1 MEASEHMISTS
12 VLCPAYQR
20 AFCRGNGW
28 TTSSISSTL
37 TLQLSEV
44 YTELA
49 YWDCF
54 WLLAFAVA
62 LLSSESFLQAFIVVQ
77 GLFTERNLVQ
87 ALSLPLIN
95 VSSLDVFRAR
105 SISFDGPPTEAWY
118 GRQSTHHSPLPVASP
133 RRTSFTSASWTRA
146 SFSIRSVSHRDV
158 PSRLSRGSTCACPR
172 ARRGH
177 VHRRHP
183 VLCRRS
189 SFVDRSLIRWD
200 PTVP

>member
-1 MEASEHMISTS
+1 M
-12 VLCPAYQR
+12 V
-20 AFCRGNGW
+20 
-28 TTSSISSTL
+28 
-37 TLQLSEV
+37 
-44 YTELA
+44 A
-49 YWDCF
+49 YWNCF

-87 ALSLPLIN
+87 ALSLPLVD

-133 RRTSFTSASWTRA
+133 RRTSFPSASWTRA
-146 SFSIRSVSHRDV
+146 SCSIRSVSHRDV
-158 PSRLSRGSTCACPR
+158 SPRLSRGSTCACPR

-183 VLCRRS
+183 VLCRRFLVRGSISDPMGSDRTLKRKPTRPS
-189 SFVDRSLIRWD
+189 SNPAFLSIERKGGATANRVPFGIEPESGSNEK
-200 PTVP
+200 PT